1 MKKIILLAS
10 VITVASFASCKKSRT
25 CECTYTNSGSTT
37 VISHTSSEVY
47 TKMKKSDAKY
57 LCTKDTETN
66 TSTSGNVSTTSTSV
80 TDCKLK

>member
-25 CECTYTNSGSTT
+25 CECTYTESGSTN
-37 VISHTSSEVY
+37 VVSHTSSTMY

-57 LCTKDTETN
+57 MCTKDTEMN
-66 TSTSGNVSTTSTSV
+66 TYTDNGGSSTTTTV

>member
-25 CECTYTNSGSTT
+25 CECTYTNSGSTNVT
-37 VISHTSSEVY
+37 SHTSSTMY

-57 LCTKDTETN
+57 MCTKDTET
-66 TSTSGNVSTTSTSV
+66 TSSTSGNITTTSTSV
-80 TDCKLK
+80 ADCKLK

>member
-37 VISHTSSEVY
+37 LTSHTSSTTY
-47 TKMKKSDAKY
+47 TKIKKADAKY
-57 LCTKDTETN
+57 MCTKDTKISSYTDAN
-66 TSTSGNVSTTSTSV
+66 GTSSSTYVS
-80 TDCKLK
+80 DCKLK

>member
-25 CECTYTNSGSTT
+25 CECTYTESGTT
-37 VISHTSSEVY
+37 NTVSHTSSTMY

-57 LCTKDTETN
+57 MCTKDTEMKTDTDAN
-66 TSTSGNVSTTSTSV
+66 GSTTTTSV